1 MKVIVTA
8 LLFIGLIIVS
18 CKKNKNNI
26 TPTCDGSS
34 PTYESFVQD
43 VISSNCTSCHSDM
56 STYSGLSTYLNDES
70 FTKEVLANQ
79 TMPESGSLD
88 AATLNTLQCWVNN
101 GFPEN

>member
-1 MKVIVTA
+1 
-8 LLFIGLIIVS
+8 
-18 CKKNKNNI
+18 
-26 TPTCDGSS
+26 
-34 PTYESFVQD
+34 
-43 VISSNCTSCHSDM
+43 M